1 MSSGSKDPMDL
12 DLLDLYTR
20 ASAWALTKVR
30 GAASQLDA
38 PTTCG
43 SWDVRTLMN
52 HMLLIQSAFVGHA
65 RGEAFTL
72 SLEEDPPDVLSD
84 DPYADFEQARAEA
97 LRIFGEPGVI
107 ERTGTN
113 LGNIFG
119 DQLLHGWDLA
129 VSTGQD
135 ATMPQGLPEAAYTL
149 IDGAFTEEGRK
160 GVLKP
165 EITVA
170 ADAPA
175 QDRLLAYSGRDPSR
189 GA

>member
-1 MSSGSKDPMDL
+1 VEL

-20 ASAWALTKVR
+20 ASAWTLTKVS
-30 GAASQLDA
+30 GAVSQLDE
-38 PTTCG
+38 PTTCEP
-43 SWDVRTLMN
+43 WTVRTLLN
-52 HMLLIQSAFVGHA
+52 HMLLVQSAFVAHA
-65 RGEAFTL
+65 RGEGFSL
-72 SLEEDPPDVLSD
+72 SLEEDPPDVLTD
-84 DPYADFEQARAEA
+84 DPYADFERARAEA
-97 LRIFGEPGVI
+97 LRVFGKPGVV

-135 ATMPQGLPEAAYTL
+135 PTMPG
-149 IDGAFTEEGRK
+149 EGRK

-165 EITVA
+165 EVSVA
-170 ADAPA
+170 AEASA
-175 QDRLLAYSGRDPSR
+175 QERLLAYSGRDPSR

>member
-1 MSSGSKDPMDL
+1 MDL

-38 PTTCG
+38 PTTCEP
-43 SWDVRTLMN
+43 WDVRTLMN
-52 HMLLIQSAFVGHA
+52 HMLLVQSAFVAHA
-65 RGEAFTL
+65 RGEEFEL

-84 DPYADFEQARAEA
+84 DPCADFERARAEA
-97 LRIFGEPGVI
+97 LRVFAEPGVI

-119 DQLLHGWDLA
+119 DQLIHGWDLA

-135 ATMPQGLPEAAYTL
+135 STMPEGLPEAAFAL

-165 EITVA
+165 EVPVA
-170 ADAPA
+170 ATAST

-189 GA
+189 RV

>member
-1 MSSGSKDPMDL
+1 MEL

-20 ASAWALTKVR
+20 ASAWTLTKVS
-30 GAASQLDA
+30 GAVSQLDE
-38 PTTCG
+38 PTTCEP
-43 SWDVRTLMN
+43 WTVRTLLN
-52 HMLLIQSAFVGHA
+52 HMLLVQSAFVAHA
-65 RGEAFTL
+65 RGEGFSL
-72 SLEEDPPDVLSD
+72 SLEEDPPDVLTD
-84 DPYADFEQARAEA
+84 DPYADFERARAEA
-97 LRIFGEPGVI
+97 LRVFGKPGVV

-135 ATMPQGLPEAAYTL
+135 PTMPGGLPEAAYAL
-149 IDGAFTEEGRK
+149 VLGAFTDEGRK

-165 EITVA
+165 AVSVA
-170 ADAPA
+170 ADASV
-175 QDRLLAYSGRDPSR
+175 QERLLAYSGRDPSR

>member
-1 MSSGSKDPMDL
+1 MDL
-12 DLLDLYTR
+12 DLFDLYTR
-20 ASAWALTKVR
+20 ASAWTLTKVG

-38 PTTCG
+38 PTTCEH
-43 SWDVRTLMN
+43 WDVRTLMN
-52 HMLLIQSAFVGHA
+52 HMLLVQGAFVAHA
-65 RGEAFTL
+65 RGDGFSL

-84 DPYADFEQARAEA
+84 DPYSDFERARDEA
-97 LRIFGEPGVI
+97 LRVFGEPGVI

-135 ATMPQGLPEAAYTL
+135 PTMPEGLPEAAYSL
-149 IDGAFTEEGRK
+149 VHGAFTEEGRK

-165 EITVA
+165 EISVG
-170 ADAPA
+170 ADASA
-175 QDRLLAYSGRDPSR
+175 QEQLLAYSGRDPTR
-189 GA
+189 GV

>member
-1 MSSGSKDPMDL
+1 MDL

-20 ASAWALTKVR
+20 ASGWALTKVR
-30 GAASQLDA
+30 GAGSQLDA
-38 PTTCG
+38 PTTCE

-52 HMLLIQSAFVGHA
+52 HMLLVQSAFVAHA
-65 RGEAFTL
+65 RGEEFTL
-72 SLEEDPPDVLSD
+72 SLEQDPPDVLSD
-84 DPYADFEQARAEA
+84 DPSADFEQARAEA
-97 LRIFGEPGVI
+97 LRVFGEPGVI

-119 DQLLHGWDLA
+119 DQLIHGWDLA

-135 ATMPQGLPEAAYTL
+135 PTMPEGLPEAAYQL

-170 ADAPA
+170 VDATV